1 MDVLAAV
8 HKTIS
13 VQDPCQHIS
22 VMKSMY
28 FNINKIYTNSQIGFK
43 IESIN
48 LSMDWNKEIRTY
60 FYSAKLCC
68 GSLALLSAMY
78 CHGNKMTQSVQPKF
92 LSF

>member
-28 FNINKIYTNSQIGFK
+28 FDIDKNFTSSQMGVKILRV
-43 IESIN
+43 N
-48 LSMDWNKEIRTY
+48 LSMDWNKETRT
-60 FYSAKLCC
+60 
-68 GSLALLSAMY
+68 
-78 CHGNKMTQSVQPKF
+78 
-92 LSF
+92 